1 MCLFLCVI
9 DGACGS
15 EAGSS
20 VWNSSNKTRPIS
32 NWSPIA
38 TPKKEMP
45 PSGWEPPSPPPNR
58 RAAPAGSFDDGTS
71 VWGNPQRQGKVS
83 HWKDMPSAKPIM
95 NSNSN
100 IVGSNGML
108 GNMAGMPPSGPGM
121 IRLPNSGKMD
131 GNTWNKQLP
140 QPTRSGNWQDMPS
153 RDPPTVSNWGDDN
166 HMHNQM
172 KSMPNMQGSGGSFG
186 VGSWNDQPNNSLQY
200 WGAKPKSNCNWAD
213 GQVDTSSWLGPAKQ
227 VSL

>member
-1 MCLFLCVI
+1 MDIESLI
-9 DGACGS
+9 DGTC
-15 EAGSS
+15 SS
-20 VWNSSNKTRPIS
+20 DSNSAVWNSSNKSRPIS

-58 RAAPAGSFDDGTS
+58 RPPVGGSFDDGTA

-95 NSNSN
+95 NTNSN
-100 IVGSNGML
+100 IVGPNGML

-121 IRLPNSGKMD
+121 IRLPNSKND
-131 GNTWNKQLP
+131 GSTWNKQVP
-140 QPTRSGNWQDMPS
+140 PPNRGTNWTDMPPH
-153 RDPPTVSNWGDDN
+153 RDSPTVSNWGDDN

-172 KSMPNMQGSGGSFG
+172 KNMQGGPYG
-186 VGSWNDQPNNSLQY
+186 VGSWNEQSNNSLGY

-213 GQVDTSSWLGPAKQ
+213 GQVDTSSWLGPSKQ
-227 VSL
+227 VIFI